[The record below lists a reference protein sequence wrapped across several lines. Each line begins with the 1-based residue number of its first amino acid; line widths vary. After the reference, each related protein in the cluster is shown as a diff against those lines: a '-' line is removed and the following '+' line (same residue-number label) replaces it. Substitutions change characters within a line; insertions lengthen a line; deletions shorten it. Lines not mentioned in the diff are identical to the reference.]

1 MRQEKPQCIYCQLVP
16 QVPRSLA
23 IPLYFLL
30 SLESSIRVFFF
41 FFDPEFVV
49 VFIAVISGRNKIE
62 CVYTALSGTISLQ
75 SSTIFFSLLFNS
87 ILKIF
92 LGFAQSYHSC
102 FPLW

>member
-16 QVPRSLA
+16 QVPSSLA

-30 SLESSIRVFFF
+30 PSESSIPVFFF

-62 CVYTALSGTISLQ
+62 CVYTLLSGTFSLQ
-75 SSTIFFSLLFNS
+75 SSTIFFP
-87 ILKIF
+87 
-92 LGFAQSYHSC
+92 SYLIPFKKS
-102 FPLW
+102 F